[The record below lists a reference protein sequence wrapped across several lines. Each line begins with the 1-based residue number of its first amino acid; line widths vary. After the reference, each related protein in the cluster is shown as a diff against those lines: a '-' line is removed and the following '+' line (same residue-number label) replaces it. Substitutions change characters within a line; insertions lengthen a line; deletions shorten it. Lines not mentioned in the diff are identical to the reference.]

1 MDNETIM
8 MLGKKD
14 IPKILFRKD
23 MNIME
28 NKAVKMC
35 PHCYVPM
42 EEKVANY
49 PMGSALLSVDRFHV
63 DIYCCPQCKLVKLFA
78 AEAEDN
84 LVKCPV
90 CGTMHP
96 KNEKCAICA
105 LNTAFDGTHTN

>member
-49 PMGSALLSVDRFHV
+49 PMGSALLSD
-63 DIYCCPQCKLVKLFA
+63 
-78 AEAEDN
+78 

-105 LNTAFDGTHTN
+105 LNTAFDGSHNN

>member
-1 MDNETIM
+1 M

-14 IPKILFRKD
+14 IPNTLFRKD

-78 AEAEDN
+78 AEAEQN

-105 LNTAFDGTHTN
+105 LNTAFDGTHNN